1 VQEDGLFGAIA
12 VQEGYLT
19 QAQLDA
25 CLEGNGGRDLPE
37 LLREKGI
44 LNDSQVQVIRDIQR
58 IHMVEA
64 SAAGETGGLLRQ
76 DRFLLPCGGC
86 DTYYLVQGY
95 PPGTKFLC
103 RKCLRVL
110 TVERHPG
117 TPQPRRRPDSR
128 PQGNRRVGPYELV
141 GEAGRGS
148 MSVIYKALDTRTGRT
163 VALKLLK
170 EADLPSPHLLRRFQ
184 QEAVAA
190 SRLHHPNIVP
200 VHEAGDLDGT
210 YYIAMDFVDGVTLDR
225 ALALGKLRLREFV
238 AVLEKVALAVQ
249 HAHDSGIIHRDLKPA
264 NILLDSSGEPHV
276 TDFGLAK
283 MDHADKG
290 ATQGGSALG
299 TPFYMS
305 PEQVEGDVPGTDARS
320 DIYSL
325 GVILY
330 EALTGR
336 VPHPG
341 HSVLEVYRSI
351 LSGDVIPPARL
362 NPRTPP
368 ELQAICLK
376 ALERDKRRRYDTAR
390 EFAEDLGRHLAGEP
404 IAAGG
409 SGAA

>member
-1 VQEDGLFGAIA
+1 VHEDELFGTIA
-12 VQEGYLT
+12 VQEGYLS

-25 CLEGNGGRDLPE
+25 CLEKQDGLGLPAY
-37 LLREKGI
+37 LRERGI
-44 LNDSQVQVIRDIQR
+44 LNDSQIQVIHDIQR
-58 IHMVEA
+58 IHMAEA
-64 SAAGETGGLLRQ
+64 SAAGETGGLIRQ
-76 DRFLLPCGGC
+76 DRFMLPCGGC

-95 PPGTKFLC
+95 SPGTKFLC

-117 TPQPRRRPDSR
+117 TPMPRRRPDGR
-128 PQGNRRVGPYELV
+128 PPGNRRIGPYEVV

-148 MSVIYKALDTRTGRT
+148 MSVIYKALDTRSGGT
-163 VALKLLK
+163 VALKVLK
-170 EADLPSPHLLRRFQ
+170 EADLPSPNRLRRFQ
-184 QEAVAA
+184 QEATAA

-210 YYIAMDFVDGVTLDR
+210 YYIAMDFVEGVTLDR
-225 ALALGKLRLREFV
+225 ALSLGKLRLKEFV
-238 AVLEKVALAVQ
+238 AVLEKVALAIQ
-249 HAHDSGIIHRDLKPA
+249 HAHDLGIVHRDLKPA
-264 NILLDSSGEPHV
+264 NIMLDPAGEPHV

-330 EALTGR
+330 EALTGK
-336 VPHPG
+336 VPHAG
-341 HSVLEVYRSI
+341 HSVMDVYRSI
-351 LSGDVIPPARL
+351 LAGAIVPPARI

-368 ELQAICLK
+368 DLQAICLK
-376 ALERDKRRRYDTAR
+376 ALERDKRQRYDSAR
-390 EFAEDLGRHLAGEP
+390 AFAEDLRRHLDGKP
-404 IAAGG
+404 VAAGG